1 VLWEDLGA
9 LIGLVLALVGVS
21 VATITGDGRFDGWG
35 SMAID
40 DAEARVR
47 AAVPVTCMI
56 YLEPDIDRN
65 K

>member
-1 VLWEDLGA
+1 MLWEDLGA

-40 DAEARVR
+40 DAEARIR
-47 AAVPVTCMI
+47 TAIPVTCMI
-56 YLEPDIDRN
+56 Y
-65 K
+65 